1 MSCCIYLAMQ
11 ANDSLRIFDD
21 RKLLC
26 FSLFFTFL
34 PEASISTLQHTLNG
48 RCFKAVWIQRLRK
61 PSLSLKAHRRPE
73 KISCDKNTSAHIW
86 KLCDAAANSIIQIA
100 GRNPAQTIF
109 FGMDY
114 ILHLLSWYFFF
125 FFFFFYF
132 ILIKSCPSVTPHANR
147 SSHHPYHCSINSC
160 GLFPSQRCA
169 EAMQGSHLAAA
180 GLWVASMWPAH
191 GWWDTCCL
199 LPPLPHFF
207 LTCLGKGGAWAPF
220 PAPRAVYNE

>member
-1 MSCCIYLAMQ
+1 MNTKAKETESVFESSSEARKNIMWQKYL
-11 ANDSLRIFDD
+11 
-21 RKLLC
+21 C
-26 FSLFFTFL
+26 
-34 PEASISTLQHTLNG
+34 PH
-48 RCFKAVWIQRLRK
+48 
-61 PSLSLKAHRRPE
+61 LKAMWCSSKQHHPDRWE
-73 KISCDKNTSAHIW
+73 ESCPNHILW
-86 KLCDAAANSIIQIA
+86 YGLYTAFIIL
-100 GRNPAQTIF
+100 
-109 FGMDY
+109 
-114 ILHLLSWYFFF
+114 ILLLL
-125 FFFFFYF
+125 FFFFYF